1 MIGTQKPAAEES
13 GPGEFTSSRTVA
25 RNTIARG
32 AAEIVA
38 KIGSLAFYAVMA
50 RELGADD
57 FGSFIFALSLSS
69 VVLIAAGFG
78 MDALMTR
85 EIAKDQESVHTL
97 LSTVMV
103 LKGSMLCALIGLLA
117 GIALIGPYNS
127 ATRIAVVVIG
137 AGVAI
142 EMLSATLHAVVQ
154 GFERMEVGA
163 VGLVAQRTVTAVVGI
178 AVLLEGGGLI
188 AASLVFL
195 AGSIVGY
202 LVTWFYMRKVVRPEF
217 RPDRSQFTKVLKISA
232 PIGVASLMF
241 TVLLRLDAT
250 LISFFTHGDQAQ
262 VAHYG
267 AAYRLIDAT
276 MFVPWAFGAAML
288 PWLARQDQHDTKLLA
303 RGTSVG
309 LKLLTAFLLPI
320 GVGYVVFAP
329 SLINLIYGS
338 GFAEAVVPLRLLG
351 MMTVLY
357 AINAYASSVLIARH
371 RPEVFA
377 RGIGV
382 VLVLNLVLNVLLIPP
397 HGANG
402 AAFAAIVSG
411 TLLAGYSVWHV
422 HAAVGGFSLTRALAG
437 PVIGGAVLAA
447 FVLLTGLPFL
457 PSAIVATLL
466 YIVVLLAFERTV
478 FPGDLE
484 LISGIIKGRRGGP
497 RQPAG
502 GTA

>member
-1 MIGTQKPAAEES
+1 VAEKPTT
-13 GPGEFTSSRTVA
+13 GEFSSSRTIA
-25 RNTIARG
+25 RNTIARSAG
-32 AAEIVA
+32 EIAA
-38 KIGSLAFYAVMA
+38 KLGSLAFYAVMA
-50 RELGADD
+50 RKLGADD

-69 VVLIAAGFG
+69 VVLMAAGFG

-85 EIAKDQESVHTL
+85 EIAKDRESVHTL
-97 LSTVMV
+97 LSNVMV
-103 LKGSMLCALIGLLA
+103 LKASMLFALIGVLA
-117 GIALIGPYNS
+117 GIAFIGPYNS
-127 ATRIAVVVIG
+127 ATRVAVVVIG

-154 GFERMEVGA
+154 GLERMEVGA
-163 VGLVAQRTVTAVVGI
+163 VGLVAQRTVTAGVGI

-188 AASLVFL
+188 PASLVFL
-195 AGSIVGY
+195 GGSIVGY
-202 LVTWFYMRKVVRPEF
+202 LVTWFYMRRVVQPEF
-217 RPDRSQFTKVLKISA
+217 RPDRSQFMNVLKISA

-262 VAHYG
+262 VARYG

-288 PWLARQDQHDTKLLA
+288 PWMARQDQNDREMLA
-303 RGTSVG
+303 RGSAVG
-309 LKLLTAFLLPI
+309 LKLLTAFLMPI

-329 SLINLIYGS
+329 TLIRVIYGPD
-338 GFAEAVVPLRLLG
+338 FTEAVVPLRLLG

-371 RPEVFA
+371 RTGVFA

-382 VLVLNLVLNVLLIPP
+382 VLILNIVLNILLIPP

-411 TLLAGYSVWHV
+411 ALLAGYAVWHV
-422 HAAVGGFSLTRALAG
+422 RVAVGGFSLPRALIG
-437 PVIGGAVLAA
+437 PVAGGAALAA
-447 FVLLTGLPFL
+447 VVLLTNLPFI
-457 PSAIVATLL
+457 PSVILAILTYL
-466 YIVVLLAFERTV
+466 VVLFALERSFFADDINLV
-478 FPGDLE
+478 R
-484 LISGIIKGRRGGP
+484 GIITARRGP
-497 RQPAG
+497 KQPAN

>member
-1 MIGTQKPAAEES
+1 MIGTRRPAAE
-13 GPGEFTSSRTVA
+13 GPKTGEFTSSRTIA

-32 AAEIVA
+32 AGEIAA
-38 KIGSLAFYAVMA
+38 KIGSLGFYAVMA

-69 VVLIAAGFG
+69 VVLMAAGFG

-85 EIAKDQESVHTL
+85 EIAKDRESVHTL

-103 LKGSMLCALIGLLA
+103 LKASMLFALIGVLA
-117 GIALIGPYNS
+117 GVALIGPYNS
-127 ATRIAVVVIG
+127 ATRIAVVVVG

-188 AASLVFL
+188 PASLVFL
-195 AGSIVGY
+195 GGSIVGY
-202 LVTWFYMRKVVRPEF
+202 LVTWFYMRRVVQPEF
-217 RPDRSQFTKVLKISA
+217 RPDRSQFMKVLKISA

-250 LISFFTHGDQAQ
+250 LISFFTHGDQAE
-262 VAHYG
+262 VASYG

-276 MFVPWAFGAAML
+276 MFVSWAFGSAML
-288 PWLARQDQHDTKLLA
+288 PWLARQDQRDTKLLA
-303 RGTSVG
+303 RGSAVG

-329 SLINLIYGS
+329 TLINIIYGS
-338 GFAEAVVPLRLLG
+338 GFTAAVLPLRLLG
-351 MMTVLY
+351 MMTVFY

-371 RPEVFA
+371 RPGVFA
-377 RGIGV
+377 RGIG
-382 VLVLNLVLNVLLIPP
+382 LVLALNVVMNVILIPR
-397 HGANG
+397 HGADG

-411 TLLAGYSVWHV
+411 ALLAAYSIWHV
-422 HAAVGGFSLTRALAG
+422 RAAVGGFSLPRAFAG
-437 PVIGGAVLAA
+437 PVIGGVVLAA
-447 FVLLTGLPFL
+447 FVLVTSLPFI
-457 PSAIVATLL
+457 PSAIIATLL
-466 YIVVLLAFERTV
+466 YIAVLFGFERV
-478 FPGDLE
+478 LFSDDLA
-484 LISGIIKGRRGGP
+484 LLTGIIRSGRGP
-497 RQPAG
+497 KAPAG

>member
-1 MIGTQKPAAEES
+1 MIGTEKPTAE
-13 GPGEFTSSRTVA
+13 GPTQGEYRSSRTIA

-32 AAEIVA
+32 AGEIAA
-38 KIGSLAFYAVMA
+38 KVGSLAFYAVMA
-50 RELGADD
+50 RKLGASD

-69 VVLIAAGFG
+69 VVLMAAGFG

-85 EIAKDQESVHTL
+85 EIAKDRESVHTL
-97 LSTVMV
+97 LSNVMV
-103 LKGSMLCALIGLLA
+103 LKASMLFALIGVLA
-117 GIALIGPYNS
+117 AVAVIGPYDS
-127 ATRIAVVVIG
+127 ATRIAVVVVG
-137 AGVAI
+137 TGVAI
-142 EMLSATLHAVVQ
+142 EMLSTTMHAVVQ

-163 VGLVAQRTVTAVVGI
+163 IGLVAQRTVTAVVGI
-178 AVLLEGGGLI
+178 LVLLGGGGLI
-188 AASLVFL
+188 PAAFVFL
-195 AGSIVGY
+195 GGSIVGY
-202 LVTWFYMRKVVRPEF
+202 LVTWFYMRRVVRPEF
-217 RPDRSQFTKVLKISA
+217 RPDRSQFMNVLKIAA

-250 LISFFTHGDQAQ
+250 LISFFTHGDQTQ

-288 PWLARQDQHDTKLLA
+288 PWLSRQDQGDTRLLA
-303 RGTSVG
+303 RGSAVG

-329 SLINLIYGS
+329 TLINIIYGPS
-338 GFAEAVVPLRLLG
+338 FAEAVVPLRLLG

-371 RPEVFA
+371 RPGVFA
-377 RGIGV
+377 RGIAV

-422 HAAVGGFSLTRALAG
+422 RAAVGGFSLPRALAG
-437 PVIGGAVLAA
+437 PVIGGVVLAA
-447 FVLLTGLPFL
+447 FVLLTNLPFL
-457 PSAIVATLL
+457 TSAILATAL
-466 YIVVLLAFERTV
+466 YVVVLLAFERIL
-478 FPGDLE
+478 FSDDLE
-484 LISGIIKGRRGGP
+484 LITRIIRSGRGP
-497 RQPAG
+497 KQPVG